1 MSKDTRPQAVLGQLH
16 DADLAALAGV
26 GDRSAFGELARRHGS
41 GVRALLRRLGAQPAL
56 ADDLAQDAFLAAF
69 ERIGEF
75 RGDGAF
81 SGWVKRIA
89 ARLFIKHWRRR
100 GRLET
105 FVEDAPEAGDDAAAE
120 LQAGQKIDLDAA
132 LDTLSAPERLCVT
145 LCYGG
150 GLTHAEIAQTLDTPL
165 GTVKSHVK
173 RGLDKLKR
181 RLGAEALPDV
191 ATGRRTLG

>member
-1 MSKDTRPQAVLGQLH
+1 
-16 DADLAALAGV
+16 
-26 GDRSAFGELARRHGS
+26 
-41 GVRALLRRLGAQPAL
+41 
-56 ADDLAQDAFLAAF
+56 
-69 ERIGEF
+69 
-75 RGDGAF
+75 
-81 SGWVKRIA
+81 
-89 ARLFIKHWRRR
+89 
-100 GRLET
+100 LET